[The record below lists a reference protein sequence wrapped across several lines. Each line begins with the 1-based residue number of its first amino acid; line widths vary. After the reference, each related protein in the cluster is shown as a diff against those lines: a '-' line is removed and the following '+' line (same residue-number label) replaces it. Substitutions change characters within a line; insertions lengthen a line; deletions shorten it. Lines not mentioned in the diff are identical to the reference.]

1 MMNEMKRPAF
11 YFDSDACSGCK
22 TCQIACKDKNN
33 LDIGVNWRK
42 VYEITGG
49 SWEKDGDAWRSSV
62 IAYNVSMACNHC
74 EDPICLKSCP
84 AKAII
89 KTENGIVIIDQ
100 EKCMGCKYC
109 SWTCPY
115 SALQYDTING
125 VMTKCD
131 MCEDYVSEGK
141 NPSCVDACP
150 TRALD
155 FGEYDDLVQKYGEM
169 AHLHPLPDQNITRP
183 SILINPH
190 KNAFKEENK
199 TAEISNREE
208 VKNA

>member
-1 MMNEMKRPAF
+1 MMNEMKRPTF

-49 SWEKDGDAWRSSV
+49 SWEKDGDAWRSNV
-62 IAYNVSMACNHC
+62 IAYNISMACNHC
-74 EDPICLKSCP
+74 EDPVCLNSCP
-84 AKAII
+84 AKAIT
-89 KTENGIVIIDQ
+89 KAENGVVKIDQ

-115 SALQYDTING
+115 SALQYDSING

-131 MCEDYVSEGK
+131 MCEEYIMEGRK
-141 NPSCVDACP
+141 PSCVDACP

-155 FGEYDDLVQKYGEM
+155 FGEYDELVQKYGEVS
-169 AHLHPLPDQNITRP
+169 HLHPLPDQDITRP

-190 KNAFKEENK
+190 KNALKEENK

>member
-49 SWEKDGDAWRSSV
+49 SWEKDGDAWRSNV
-62 IAYNVSMACNHC
+62 IAYNISMACNHC
-74 EDPICLKSCP
+74 EDPVCLKSCP
-84 AKAII
+84 AKAMT
-89 KTENGIVIIDQ
+89 KAENGIVKIDQ

-131 MCEDYVSEGK
+131 MCEEYIMEGRK
-141 NPSCVDACP
+141 PSCVDACP

-155 FGEYDDLVQKYGEM
+155 FGEYNELVQKYGEVS
-169 AHLHPLPDQNITRP
+169 HLHPLPDQNITRP

-190 KNAFKEENK
+190 KNALKEENK